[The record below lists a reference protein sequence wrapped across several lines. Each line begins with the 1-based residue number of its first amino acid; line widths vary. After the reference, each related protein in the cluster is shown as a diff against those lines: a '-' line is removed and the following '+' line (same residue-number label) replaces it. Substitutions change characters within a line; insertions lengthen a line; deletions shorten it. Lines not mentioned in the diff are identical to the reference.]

1 MLVKREGI
9 EKVMEMEKINKAIV
23 SQAIV
28 FGAKAHAGQLD
39 DAGKDYFM
47 THCWQVYEI
56 VRILYPEDLELQAAA
71 LLHDV
76 LEDTDVAYETLA
88 SEFGVCVADLVQEV
102 THERQADDS
111 GWYFPHLH
119 SIRGTVLK
127 FADRASNLSRME
139 GAWDDKHIEK
149 YLKKSKFWQSE
160 DAL

>member
-1 MLVKREGI
+1 
-9 EKVMEMEKINKAIV
+9 MEMDKMNNTIV

-71 LLHDV
+71 LLHDI
-76 LEDTDVAYETLA
+76 LEDTDVTYKTLA
-88 SEFGVCVADLVQEV
+88 SEFGVDVANLVQEV
-102 THERQADDS
+102 THERRADDS
-111 GWYFPHLH
+111 GWYFPNLH
-119 SIRGTVLK
+119 SIRGIVLK

-139 GAWDDKHIEK
+139 GVWDTKHIEK

-160 DAL
+160 DMQVKDFI

>member
-1 MLVKREGI
+1 MKMD
-9 EKVMEMEKINKAIV
+9 KMNNTIV

-56 VRILYPEDLELQAAA
+56 VRILYPEDFELQAAA
-71 LLHDV
+71 LLHDI
-76 LEDTDVAYETLA
+76 LEDTDVTYETLA
-88 SEFGVCVADLVQEV
+88 SEFGVDVADLVREV
-102 THERQADDS
+102 THERRADEI

-119 SIRGTVLK
+119 SIRGIVLK

-139 GAWDDKHIEK
+139 GVWDDKHIEK
-149 YLKKSKFWQSE
+149 YLKKSKFWQTE
-160 DAL
+160 DIQVNDLD

>member
-1 MLVKREGI
+1 MKMDKMNSE
-9 EKVMEMEKINKAIV
+9 IV

-47 THCWQVYEI
+47 THCWQVFEI
-56 VRILYPEDLELQAAA
+56 VRILYPDDCELQAAA
-71 LLHDV
+71 LLHDI
-76 LEDTDVAYETLA
+76 LEDTDVTYETLA
-88 SEFGVCVADLVQEV
+88 AEFGVDVANLVQEV

-119 SIRGTVLK
+119 SIRGIVLK

-139 GAWDDKHIEK
+139 GVWDTKHIEK
-149 YLKKSKFWQSE
+149 YLKKSKFWQSK
-160 DAL
+160 DIQANDFI

>member
-1 MLVKREGI
+1 MD
-9 EKVMEMEKINKAIV
+9 EMNNVIV

-28 FGAKAHAGQLD
+28 FGAKTHAGQRD

-56 VRILYPEDLELQAAA
+56 VRILYPDDFELQAAA
-71 LLHDV
+71 LLHDI
-76 LEDTDVAYETLA
+76 LEDTDVTYDTLA
-88 SEFGVCVADLVQEV
+88 SEFGVDVANLVQEV
-102 THERQADDS
+102 THERRADDS

-119 SIRGTVLK
+119 SIRGIVLK

-139 GAWDDKHIEK
+139 GVWDTKHIEK

-160 DAL
+160 DVQANDFS